1 MRAGELR
8 ETITFQQ
15 IDPIRDAF
23 NAVVDNWIDVLTT
36 RAKVETLSGTEYIAQ
51 QAAGASLSHKITLR
65 RQTGVTPD
73 MRVKWRDRYLDIQA
87 VLDDQRESIT
97 LMCSEVV

>member
-15 IDPIRDAF
+15 IDPIRDSF
-23 NAVVDNWIDVLTT
+23 NSVTDTWIDVLTT
-36 RAKVETLSGTEYIAQ
+36 RAKVETVSGNEYIAQ

-65 RQTGVTPD
+65 RQAGIAPD
-73 MRVKWRDRYLDIQA
+73 MRVKWRERYLDIQA

-97 LMCSEVV
+97 LMCSEAV